1 MKKSAY
7 FKVIVTVTVLVAFL
21 LMNILA
27 KIQVELGSD
36 KIVVKGIFTQT
47 EVEYDDIQE
56 IELIGDLNYGT
67 RLGIS
72 TFMIVSGTYTNKEFG
87 TYKLMAY
94 RNIDKHIIVKYN
106 NKIMVFNQNSIE
118 STGKLYQELVA
129 QID

>member
-1 MKKSAY
+1 M
-7 FKVIVTVTVLVAFL
+7 
-21 LMNILA
+21 
-27 KIQVELGSD
+27 G
-36 KIVVKGIFTQT
+36 KGLFRKT

-56 IELIGDLNYGT
+56 IELIEDLDYGT

-72 TFMIVSGTYTNKEFG
+72 TFTIVSGTYTNKEFG

-118 STGKLYQELVA
+118 STERLYQELVT